1 VRHTQCRYCWTYV
14 PDSECRTVWLLELF
28 PVICA
33 DCEARREPRVAR
45 LLELEESLALSR
57 RGERL

>member
-1 VRHTQCRYCWTYV
+1 MRHTQCRYCWTYV
-14 PDSECRTVWLLELF
+14 PDSECRTVWLSGLF

-45 LLELEESLALSR
+45 VLELEERLTVSL

>member
-14 PDSECRTVWLLELF
+14 PDSECRTVWLLELY
-28 PVICA
+28 PVICRG
-33 DCEARREPRVAR
+33 CEARREPSVLR
-45 LLELEESLALSR
+45 LLDLEERLAVSR